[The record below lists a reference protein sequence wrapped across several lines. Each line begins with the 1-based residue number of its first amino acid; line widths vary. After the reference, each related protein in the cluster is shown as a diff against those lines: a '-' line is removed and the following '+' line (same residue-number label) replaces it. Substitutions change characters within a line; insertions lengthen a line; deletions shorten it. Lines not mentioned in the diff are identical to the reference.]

1 MLEPES
7 SGYNCFKYP
16 GKEIKMQRL
25 KDRVALIT
33 GGTRGI
39 GLAIAEILAS
49 EGARVAI
56 NGSHPE
62 STKIAAQKVGGM
74 GFPADVRDRNA
85 VNRMV
90 EDVVDQFGSLDI
102 FVANAGVISVSPVL
116 EMSEEDWDLNF
127 DVNAKGVFLTCQAA
141 ARVMVR
147 QGNGR
152 IVAIG
157 SSASKTAERFIAHY
171 SASKFAVLGFVQGLA
186 LELAPYHI
194 NVNCVCPVMV
204 ETDMMEQLAVEYSR
218 VMGGSPDSH
227 RKSFHEEIP
236 WGRMAQPEDVAK
248 AVLFLASD
256 EAEFITGEGLNISGG
271 LEFH

>member
-1 MLEPES
+1 ME
-7 SGYNCFKYP
+7 G
-16 GKEIKMQRL
+16 IKN
-25 KDRVALIT
+25 RVALVT

-39 GLAIAEILAS
+39 GLAIAEALAS

-56 NGSHPE
+56 NGSNPE
-62 STKIAAQKVGGM
+62 TTEIAARKIGGV
-74 GFPADVRDRNA
+74 GFPADVRDRAA
-85 VNRMV
+85 VNKMV
-90 EDVVDQFGSLDI
+90 TDVVDRFGSLDI
-102 FVANAGVISVSPVL
+102 LVANAGVISVSPVL
-116 EMSEEDWDLNF
+116 EMSEKEWDLNF

-141 ARVMVR
+141 AKVMVEQSR
-147 QGNGR
+147 GR
-152 IVAIG
+152 IIAIG

-186 LELAPYHI
+186 LELAPHHI

-204 ETDMMEQLAVEYSR
+204 ETDMMELLAAEYAR
-218 VMGGSPDSH
+218 VMGGSPEAH

-236 WGRMAQPEDVAK
+236 WGRMAQPKDVAK

-256 EAEFITGEGLNISGG
+256 QAEFITGEGLNISGG